1 MSTNSSIEAK
11 IYCNV
16 SLKFLSSFSICS
28 MVVRVEKARDL
39 PLIYTSITSSAAD
52 GKSPLV
58 VVHWLFPPQ

>member
-1 MSTNSSIEAK
+1 MLTNSSIEAK
-11 IYCNV
+11 IYYNV

-39 PLIYTSITSSAAD
+39 PITSSAAD